1 MFDNLP
7 RTALD
12 AMDWMWAD
20 YDPYYDELA
29 ERPIN
34 ADTVG
39 AWLADWTRIGDLF
52 GEVYTRLHVARTRD
66 TTDADI
72 SARFERLLDDLLP
85 QVEAAE
91 QVLKQKLLDS
101 SLEPAGFEIPLR
113 NMRTE
118 AALFREANLP
128 LLSEEQK
135 LRAEYDK
142 IIGAQTVTWQGEE
155 ITLTR
160 LKPVYESDDRALRE
174 EAWRLASARQLADR
188 DALNALWVKNM
199 DLRGRIAANASEPD
213 YRAYMWKAK
222 LRFDYTPEDCETFQN
237 AIEEVVVPAA
247 KRIHEKRRAQLGLSS
262 VRPWDL
268 DVDALGRPALHPYD
282 TIDDLIAKAATVF
295 HHVDPRLGRY
305 FDIMRQRDL
314 LDLDN
319 RKGKAPGGYNASYD
333 TEKVPF
339 IFMNAV
345 GVSDEVRTITH
356 EGGHAFHVFET
367 NDLPYKEQK
376 NVPLEFAEVASMSM
390 ELLAS
395 PYLNAFYNEA
405 DVARHRVEHIEK
417 ILLFWPYMAVVDAFQ
432 HWAYTHPQDGRDP
445 AQCDAQWGEL
455 WGRFMPGEDWSG
467 LDDAMQTGWHRKQHI
482 FRRPFYYVE
491 YGLAQLGAVMVWKNA
506 LADQAVA
513 VKNYRKALSLG
524 YTRPLQE
531 LFKAAGARF
540 AFDASALREAVDLL
554 EGKLAELEAI
564 R

>member
-1 MFDNLP
+1 MFDKLP
-7 RTALD
+7 QTALE
-12 AMDWMWAD
+12 AMDWSWAD
-20 YDPYYDELA
+20 YEPYYDELA
-29 ERPIN
+29 ERPFN

-52 GEVYTRLHVARTRD
+52 GEVYTRLHVARTRN

-72 SARFERLLDDLLP
+72 SARFEKLLDNLLP

-91 QVLKQKLLDS
+91 QTLKQKLLDS
-101 SLEPAGFEIPLR
+101 KLEPAGFEIPLR

-135 LRAEYDK
+135 LRADYDK
-142 IIGAQTVTWQGEE
+142 IIGAQTVVWQGEE

-174 EAWRLASARQLADR
+174 EAWRLASTRQLADR

-199 DLRGRIAANASEPD
+199 DLRGRIAANAGEPD

-268 DVDALGRPALHPYD
+268 DVDALGRSPLHPYD
-282 TIDDLIAKAATVF
+282 TIADLIAKASTVF
-295 HHVDPRLGRY
+295 HQVDPQLGGY

-319 RKGKAPGGYNASYD
+319 RKGKAPGGYNASYE

-405 DVARHRVEHIEK
+405 DVARHRIEHIEK

-432 HWAYTHPQDGRDP
+432 HWAYTRPQDGQNP
-445 AQCDAQWGEL
+445 AKCDAKWGEL
-455 WGRFMPGEDWSG
+455 WARFMPAEDWSG

-506 LADQAVA
+506 LADQAGA
-513 VKNYRKALSLG
+513 VKQYRKALSLG
-524 YTRPLQE
+524 YTRSLPE
-531 LFKAAGARF
+531 LFQAAGARF
-540 AFDASALREAVDLL
+540 AFDVSALREAVDLL
-554 EGKLAELEAI
+554 EGKLAELEAV
-564 R
+564 